1 VSSLKATN
9 SRRIV
14 GEKSPHSN
22 RWSLEKKT
30 LDCWCGNAT
39 SLNVLNKHNGA
50 LRARSI
56 GQRLL
61 TYVDIREEIDREI
74 ALRCQKLEINADYVI
89 QGIKDIV
96 ERSQKVGQW
105 ATTLKG
111 YELLGKYLKL
121 FTDKTEL
128 TGEAGS
134 AVRIIL
140 HGGKNDAQ

>member
-1 VSSLKATN
+1 MMTPLTRKQKLFVKEYLVDSNATRAAKAAGY
-9 SRRIV
+9 S
-14 GEKSPHSN
+14 
-22 RWSLEKKT
+22 KKT
-30 LDCWCGNAT
+30 
-39 SLNVLNKHNGA
+39 
-50 LRARSI
+50 ARSI

-121 FTDKTEL
+121 FTDKTEV
-128 TGEAGS
+128 TGAGGC

-140 HGGKNDAQ
+140 HGGKNDGE